1 MKDATVSVRMPSRL
15 KAMIEE
21 KIGENDTMSEWICDA
36 VSERLRHAGESHKS
50 RFRELQVYGAKA
62 GDGSD
67 FGNPVERR
75 FEQLIARH
83 GQATDGIGGP
93 GELDPALAVVM
104 QKLLTDVQFRR
115 LEAHLTEPGLTMER
129 LAHREGASK
138 QAIHTSI
145 HAAMKRVLDSEEA
158 KEIIKLKAKEQSFE
172 SGGTMGRKAIEEG
185 EITFGRMLELVAGD
199 RPVVGEISLD
209 ARRFHPVLAR
219 AIKPLIT
226 RSQYRRLEA
235 CLVAGMPMRM
245 VADEED
251 CSLTAVSVAVARA
264 RRKLAASPDV
274 MRALCQLY
282 QENTGVELDT
292 EALVAAV
299 QARRLTPEKET

>member
-1 MKDATVSVRMPSRL
+1 MKDAKIDVRLPARL
-15 KAMIEE
+15 KSMIEDKLGPNE
-21 KIGENDTMSEWICDA
+21 GLSEWMCDA
-36 VSERLRHAGESHKS
+36 ASERLRHAGESHKS

-93 GELDPALAVVM
+93 GEIDPEVAGLM
-104 QKLLTDVQFRR
+104 RSLLTDIQYRR

-145 HAAMKRVLDSEEA
+145 HSAMDRVLDSPEA
-158 KEIIKLKAKEQSFE
+158 RALIKRKAEEQSFE
-172 SGGTMGRKAIEEG
+172 SGGSMGRDAMAVG
-185 EITFGRMLELVAGD
+185 TITFDRMLELVCGD
-199 RPVVGEISLD
+199 RPVVGEISID
-209 ARRFHPVLAR
+209 ARRFHPLLAR
-219 AIKPLIT
+219 AIKPLLT
-226 RSQYRRLEA
+226 RPQYRRLEA
-235 CLVAGMPMRM
+235 HLVAGMTLRM
-245 VADEED
+245 IADEED
-251 CSLTAVSVAVARA
+251 CAASSVVQSIRRA
-264 RRKLAASPDV
+264 RMRLGASPEV

-282 QENTGVELDT
+282 MENTGVELDT

-299 QARRLTPEKET
+299 EGRRLDRVSDV

>member
-1 MKDATVSVRMPSRL
+1 
-15 KAMIEE
+15 MIEE
-21 KIGENDTMSEWICDA
+21 KVGEGDTISEWMCDA
-36 VSERLRHAGESHKS
+36 ASERLRHAGESHKS

-93 GELDPALAVVM
+93 GEIDPEVANLM
-104 QKLLTDVQFRR
+104 RELLTDIQYRR

-145 HAAMKRVLDSEEA
+145 HSAMDRVLDSPEA
-158 KEIIKLKAKEQSFE
+158 RDLIKRKATEQSFE
-172 SGGTMGRKAIEEG
+172 TGGSMGKDAVAVGSIS
-185 EITFGRMLELVAGD
+185 FDRMLMLVCGGH
-199 RPVVGEISLD
+199 PVVGEISMD
-209 ARRFHPVLAR
+209 ARRFHPLLAR
-219 AIKPLIT
+219 AIKPLLT
-226 RSQYRRLEA
+226 RVQYRRLEA
-235 CLVAGMPMRM
+235 HLVAGMPLRM
-245 VADEED
+245 IADEQA
-251 CSLTAVSVAVARA
+251 CSATSVQQAVRRA
-264 RRKLAASPDV
+264 KMRLGASPEV

-282 QENTGVELDT
+282 QEHTGVELDT

-299 QARRLTPEKET
+299 QGRRLDHVGDV